1 MTTPDLLSL
10 VKRLHEALASAGP
23 LDDAAQAELR
33 ALATDIARLEP
44 GGGGQGVR
52 ERLAVSV
59 ERFEATHPTLAQALA
74 NVIDTLALY
83 GL

>member
-1 MTTPDLLSL
+1 MTSPDILSL

-23 LDDAAQAELR
+23 LDEAAQAELR
-33 ALATDIARLEP
+33 GLATDIARLGP
-44 GGGGQGVR
+44 GGAPGIR
-52 ERLAVSV
+52 ARLSQSV
-59 ERFEATHPTLAQALA
+59 ERFEATHPSLAQALA

>member
-1 MTTPDLLSL
+1 MTSPDILSL

-23 LDDAAQAELR
+23 LDEAAQTELR
-33 ALATDIARLEP
+33 TLASDIARLGP
-44 GGGGQGVR
+44 GGAPGVR
-52 ERLAVSV
+52 ERLAQSV
-59 ERFEATHPTLAQALA
+59 ERFEATHPGLAQALA

>member
-1 MTTPDLLSL
+1 MTSPDILSL
-10 VKRLHEALASAGP
+10 VKRLHETLATAGP

-33 ALATDIARLEP
+33 ALAADIARLGP
-44 GGGGQGVR
+44 GSGGSGVR
-52 ERLAVSV
+52 ERLALSV
-59 ERFEATHPTLAQALA
+59 ERFEASHPTLAQALA